1 MQHTLEEG
9 GGRVDPYN
17 YNTTTAIKTKN
28 LVIRSYK
35 MFLMVKV
42 RMVVT
47 SIICGNLV
55 IMIVHGYILFIEKT
69 CPFYCP
75 FIFLLLV
82 DGVVYILMDE
92 FQGISPV

>member
-1 MQHTLEEG
+1 MEEG

-69 CPFYCP
+69 CPF
-75 FIFLLLV
+75 IFLLLV